1 MLREKNNIKKH
12 THDTRV
18 KLKRLKEVHMTKT
31 HTEASS
37 GLHKDTCGHM
47 SEKVFPKTTRDAR
60 PSPSLISR
68 QTLEESLSINR

>member
-37 GLHKDTCGHM
+37 GLYKDTCGHM
-47 SEKVFPKTTRDAR
+47 SEVF
-60 PSPSLISR
+60 SLKR
-68 QTLEESLSINR
+68 QETHGFHRHSSLGRLSLDV